1 MEIKST
7 TSRANTAPSSGSLLR
22 ILGVTFGVAV
32 TLGNSIGAG
41 IMRTPSQIAARLP
54 SEWLIMLAWTL
65 GAFYSLLG
73 AWSLAELGAMIPS
86 SGGYY
91 TVTRRAFGDYIGF
104 VVGWTDWLSNCGATA
119 VGAILLAEYS
129 RDLFPAASHP
139 VMTGTAV
146 ILAITLLQWRGIR
159 WGSQFQNVT
168 SAITALVFFFL
179 IAAAYLR
186 PHAPTAANASTA
198 AIAAIP
204 SGWPLLFAY
213 VLVLQAVIYTYD
225 GWYSVIYFGDE
236 IRNPGREM
244 PRSMLNGVYL
254 LSAIYLLVNAA
265 LFHVLGVAGVANE
278 NLPVAALGR
287 VIFGPTGNTVVRG
300 LMVIALISLV
310 NSVVLSASRVLYA
323 MTRDGWGARG
333 MARVNRGGTPS
344 VALFVTAAV
353 SIAFLLSGSF
363 EKALAVTTI
372 FYVAKYTLSYLAVFW
387 LRKREPST
395 PRPYRAWG
403 YPWTTGAAVAGSLA
417 FLAGA
422 IVSDTRNSVYGF
434 LILLG
439 SYPIYRLA
447 RKRVITQNGDG
458 RNAPA

>member
-1 MEIKST
+1 MDPTTATNSPASST
-7 TSRANTAPSSGSLLR
+7 GSLLR

-65 GAFYSLLG
+65 GAIYSLLG

-139 VMTGTAV
+139 VLTGTAV
-146 ILAITLLQWRGIR
+146 IVAITLLQWRGIR

-168 SAITALVFFFL
+168 SAITALVFFL
-179 IAAAYLR
+179 LVAAAYLR

-198 AIAAIP
+198 AITAVP

-287 VIFGPTGNTVVRG
+287 VIFGPAGNTVVRG
-300 LMVIALISLV
+300 LMVIALVSLV

-387 LRKREPST
+387 LRKREPAM

-447 RKRVITQNGDG
+447 RKRVT
-458 RNAPA
+458 PP

>member
-1 MEIKST
+1 MKST
-7 TSRANTAPSSGSLLR
+7 TSSASTAPSTGSLLR

-65 GAFYSLLG
+65 GAIYSLLG

-129 RDLFPAASHP
+129 RDLFPTASHP
-139 VMTGTAV
+139 VLTGTMV
-146 ILAITLLQWRGIR
+146 IVAITLLQWRGIR

-186 PHAPTAANASTA
+186 PHAPTAVNASTA

-204 SGWPLLFAY
+204 SGWPLLFAD

-236 IRNPGREM
+236 IHNPGREM

-300 LMVIALISLV
+300 LMVIALVSLV

-323 MTRDGWGARG
+323 MTRDGWGARS

-387 LRKREPST
+387 LRKREPAM

-403 YPWTTGAAVAGSLA
+403 YPWTTAAAVAGSLA

-447 RKRVITQNGDG
+447 RKHVIT
-458 RNAPA
+458 R

>member
-1 MEIKST
+1 M
-7 TSRANTAPSSGSLLR
+7 LR
-22 ILGVTFGVAV
+22 ILGVTFGIAV

-54 SEWLIMLAWTL
+54 SEWLIMAAWTL
-65 GAFYSLLG
+65 GAIYSLLG

-104 VVGWTDWLSNCGATA
+104 VVGWSDWLSNCGANA
-119 VGAILLAEYS
+119 VAAILIAEYS
-129 RDLFPAASHP
+129 RDLFPGLSHP
-139 VMTGTAV
+139 ILTGTAV
-146 ILAITLLQWRGIR
+146 IVAIALLQWRGIR
-159 WGSQFQNVT
+159 WGSRFQDIT
-168 SAITALVFFFL
+168 SAITALVFFGL

-186 PHAPTAANASTA
+186 PHLSLAAQATAGPLS
-198 AIAAIP
+198 AIP
-204 SGWPLLFAY
+204 SGWPLLFAG
-213 VLVLQAVIYTYD
+213 VLVLQAVIYTFD
-225 GWYSVIYFGDE
+225 GWYGAIYFGDE

-244 PRSMLNGVYL
+244 PRSMLNGVFL
-254 LSAIYLLVNAA
+254 LSAIYLLINAA
-265 LFHVLGVAGVANE
+265 LFHVLGVAGVAKE
-278 NLPVAALGR
+278 NLPIAALGQA
-287 VIFGPTGNTVVRG
+287 IFGAMGNTAVRA
-300 LMVIALISLV
+300 LMVIALFALI
-310 NSVVLSASRVLYA
+310 NSVELCATRVLYA
-323 MTRDGWGARG
+323 MSLDGWGARG
-333 MARVNRGGTPS
+333 ITRVNKGGTPS
-344 VALFVTAAV
+344 AALFISTAV

-363 EKALAVTTI
+363 DKALAVTTI

-403 YPWTTGAAVAGSLA
+403 YPWTTAAAVAGSLA

-422 IVSDTRNSVYGF
+422 IVSDTRNSLYGF

-447 RKRVITQNGDG
+447 RKRVVPT
-458 RNAPA
+458 